1 MQLAVWV
8 GDDLLTSLDAA
19 FDFKVFVDPL
29 TANGN
34 CLGLTVFNDVDLPIL
49 TLDFGIRSWFCA
61 TEALTVCP
69 SIKSLL
75 LRSASTS

>member
-8 GDDLLTSLDAA
+8 GNDLLTSLDAA

-34 CLGLTVFNDVDLPIL
+34 CFGLTVFNDVDLPIFNAGL
-49 TLDFGIRSWFCA
+49 WNPQLVLRNRSLDRLPIHKVFA
-61 TEALTVCP
+61 A
-69 SIKSLL
+69 
-75 LRSASTS
+75 